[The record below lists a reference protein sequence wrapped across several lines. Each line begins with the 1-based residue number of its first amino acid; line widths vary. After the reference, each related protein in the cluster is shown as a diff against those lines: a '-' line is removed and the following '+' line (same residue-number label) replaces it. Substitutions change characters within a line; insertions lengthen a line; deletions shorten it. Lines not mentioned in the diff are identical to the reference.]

1 MITDNQTLEK
11 RIAAIERQLEDG
23 KKELKFAIDSWT
35 TVLLK
40 FIDDFAISSPELDEL
55 VTKLKQKPERKYQK

>member
-1 MITDNQTLEK
+1 MNSDKQTLEK

-40 FIDDFAISSPELDEL
+40 FIDDYAISSPELDEL
-55 VTKLKQKPERKYQK
+55 VTELKQRRSRP

>member
-1 MITDNQTLEK
+1 MNSDKQTLEK

-40 FIDDFAISSPELDEL
+40 FIDDYAISSPELDEL
-55 VTKLKQKPERKYQK
+55 VTELKQRGSRP